1 MKPIA
6 EMLKPRES
14 VFSDTAREDVLNLS
28 DFAEHRIDSE
38 KFFSE
43 NFKTQGMSMLFDTAF
58 KRFKGESDT
67 GVIKLTQAMGG
78 GKTHSM
84 LALALLAEDEKLRE
98 RILGAKYAEIGKI
111 QVVTFS
117 GRENA
122 DFGLWGNIAEQL
134 GKKDLFSGYYSPL
147 KAPGES
153 AWINLLKDGKI
164 LILLDELPPYL
175 ENARSITVGNSDLS
189 KVTIAARANLF
200 SALGK
205 EQLANVCLVFS
216 DLKATYESGSELLQ
230 SSFKD
235 LEAEASRI
243 AIEIAPV
250 ALNSDEVYS
259 ILQKRLFEDHK
270 ISTDYV
276 IEKNDVAIAFKEAV
290 ATSKKLGFTSY
301 SGETVYSG
309 IVESYPFH
317 PSIKDLYARFKENQN
332 FQQTRGLIKLMRQI
346 VRQFWESGQAKT
358 SYLINVYDVDL
369 NTPNLMSM
377 FRQIKPDL
385 EEAIS
390 HDIAQGGQAIAEIID
405 REKQDGNDYAQ
416 RLAKLFLVSS
426 LSTAN
431 HAVLGLTDTEALGF
445 VSAPGVDINAMKSCL
460 EELRTQSWYM
470 KTDNRGRLYF
480 QNTKNMVAEMNT
492 LVDSYNNESAKKE
505 LKRIL
510 TENFAAKLKVCYEQ
524 LYGLPAVDEIEL
536 DNKKISLVIFEPYRG
551 NKLHPDLQKFYDA
564 VSQKNRVMFL
574 SGERSVMEKLYV
586 NSKKL
591 KAIQTIVDGM
601 NSEGVPATD
610 QQRKEAEVQLDKAI
624 QALFSTIRE
633 TFVTLYYPTKNGI
646 VSADFKLEFKE
657 NKFDGEQQIISLLQS
672 EMKYEPFSKED
683 AFMETLRK
691 KCEARL
697 FTTKEMPYSQ
707 ICDRAATE
715 ISWQW
720 YHPDQ
725 LDSLKADCLKKDKWR
740 EINGYLVKGPFEKDP
755 TSVSVNQTNYDD
767 KTQEF
772 TLHIKG
778 VGGRVYYDIGADPT
792 AASTEITD
800 SVFVTKEPSLRFIC
814 IDPSGERKTGHVFE
828 FTGVAPIKYGQR
840 ATSNGQVLTLQ
851 TNDNYEVRY
860 TTDGS
865 EPKENGGIYNGEFV
879 VPKGCKFVRTVALF
893 KGQVI
898 ESKDIPVDTTHANPS
913 AKKIDPSKT
922 LIYRMKAKKQLGDTE
937 SSYRELEQLSKI
949 DGLFIKGG
957 SAYIYQKDKENNYV
971 EYNANI
977 HYTPTDLMALI
988 DLIRSTRFKDRDV
1001 VVTFEYKELLF
1012 NAGEKFNTWV
1022 DMCKLDLDKLR
1033 AEGEIIQ

>member
-1 MKPIA
+1 MEYEFRQLEAIIRSAAGYVVIYEVKAGSIRPVLYT
-6 EMLKPRES
+6 ENVPS
-14 VFSDTAREDVLNLS
+14 FSGLTED
-28 DFAEHRIDSE
+28 EY
-38 KFFSE
+38 
-43 NFKTQGMSMLFDTAF
+43 
-58 KRFKGESDT
+58 
-67 GVIKLTQAMGG
+67 
-78 GKTHSM
+78 
-84 LALALLAEDEKLRE
+84 LALYGTNASAVVPEADMTMLSGKLEKLFAGEGDQEAVYRTYHKT
-98 RILGAKYAEIGKI
+98 RGFVWTHVYFKLLGTCGGRPVFIGNFVDASETATASNMLLNHSNQKI
-111 QVVTFS
+111 
-117 GRENA
+117 
-122 DFGLWGNIAEQL
+122 
-134 GKKDLFSGYYSPL
+134 
-147 KAPGES
+147 
-153 AWINLLKDGKI
+153 
-164 LILLDELPPYL
+164 
-175 ENARSITVGNSDLS
+175 
-189 KVTIAARANLF
+189 
-200 SALGK
+200 
-205 EQLANVCLVFS
+205 
-216 DLKATYESGSELLQ
+216 
-230 SSFKD
+230 
-235 LEAEASRI
+235 
-243 AIEIAPV
+243 
-250 ALNSDEVYS
+250 
-259 ILQKRLFEDHK
+259 
-270 ISTDYV
+270 YV
-276 IEKNDVAIAFKEAV
+276 IERD
-290 ATSKKLGFTSY
+290 TYDL
-301 SGETVYSG
+301 
-309 IVESYPFH
+309 
-317 PSIKDLYARFKENQN
+317 LYAN
-332 FQQTRGLIKLMRQI
+332 
-346 VRQFWESGQAKT
+346 
-358 SYLINVYDVDL
+358 
-369 NTPNLMSM
+369 
-377 FRQIKPDL
+377 
-385 EEAIS
+385 
-390 HDIAQGGQAIAEIID
+390 
-405 REKQDGNDYAQ
+405 
-416 RLAKLFLVSS
+416 
-426 LSTAN
+426 
-431 HAVLGLTDTEALGF
+431 
-445 VSAPGVDINAMKSCL
+445 
-460 EELRTQSWYM
+460 
-470 KTDNRGRLYF
+470 
-480 QNTKNMVAEMNT
+480 
-492 LVDSYNNESAKKE
+492 
-505 LKRIL
+505 
-510 TENFAAKLKVCYEQ
+510 
-524 LYGLPAVDEIEL
+524 
-536 DNKKISLVIFEPYRG
+536 
-551 NKLHPDLQKFYDA
+551 A

-879 VPKGCKFVRTVALF
+879 VPKGCKFIRTVTLF

-957 SAYIYQKDKENNYV
+957 SAYIYQKDKEENYV

-988 DLIRSTRFKDRDV
+988 DLIRSTSFKNRDV

-1022 DMCKLDLDKLR
+1022 DLCKLDLDKLR

>member
-1 MKPIA
+1 MPAAVGFLRGYAMEYEFRQLEAIIRSAAGYVVIYEVKAGSIRPVLYT
-6 EMLKPRES
+6 ENVPS
-14 VFSDTAREDVLNLS
+14 FSGLTED
-28 DFAEHRIDSE
+28 EY
-38 KFFSE
+38 
-43 NFKTQGMSMLFDTAF
+43 
-58 KRFKGESDT
+58 
-67 GVIKLTQAMGG
+67 
-78 GKTHSM
+78 
-84 LALALLAEDEKLRE
+84 LALYGTNASAVVPEADMTMLSGKLEKLFAGEGDQEAVYRTYHKT
-98 RILGAKYAEIGKI
+98 RGFVWTHVYFKLLGTCGGRPVFIGNFVDASETATASNMLLNHSNQKI
-111 QVVTFS
+111 
-117 GRENA
+117 
-122 DFGLWGNIAEQL
+122 
-134 GKKDLFSGYYSPL
+134 
-147 KAPGES
+147 
-153 AWINLLKDGKI
+153 
-164 LILLDELPPYL
+164 
-175 ENARSITVGNSDLS
+175 
-189 KVTIAARANLF
+189 
-200 SALGK
+200 
-205 EQLANVCLVFS
+205 
-216 DLKATYESGSELLQ
+216 
-230 SSFKD
+230 
-235 LEAEASRI
+235 
-243 AIEIAPV
+243 
-250 ALNSDEVYS
+250 
-259 ILQKRLFEDHK
+259 
-270 ISTDYV
+270 YV
-276 IEKNDVAIAFKEAV
+276 IERD
-290 ATSKKLGFTSY
+290 TYDL
-301 SGETVYSG
+301 
-309 IVESYPFH
+309 
-317 PSIKDLYARFKENQN
+317 LYAN
-332 FQQTRGLIKLMRQI
+332 
-346 VRQFWESGQAKT
+346 
-358 SYLINVYDVDL
+358 
-369 NTPNLMSM
+369 
-377 FRQIKPDL
+377 
-385 EEAIS
+385 
-390 HDIAQGGQAIAEIID
+390 
-405 REKQDGNDYAQ
+405 
-416 RLAKLFLVSS
+416 
-426 LSTAN
+426 
-431 HAVLGLTDTEALGF
+431 
-445 VSAPGVDINAMKSCL
+445 
-460 EELRTQSWYM
+460 
-470 KTDNRGRLYF
+470 
-480 QNTKNMVAEMNT
+480 
-492 LVDSYNNESAKKE
+492 
-505 LKRIL
+505 
-510 TENFAAKLKVCYEQ
+510 
-524 LYGLPAVDEIEL
+524 
-536 DNKKISLVIFEPYRG
+536 
-551 NKLHPDLQKFYDA
+551 A

-879 VPKGCKFVRTVALF
+879 VPKGCKFIRTVTLF

-957 SAYIYQKDKENNYV
+957 SAYIYQKDKEENYV

-988 DLIRSTRFKDRDV
+988 DLIRSTSFKNRDV

-1022 DMCKLDLDKLR
+1022 DLCKLDLDKLR